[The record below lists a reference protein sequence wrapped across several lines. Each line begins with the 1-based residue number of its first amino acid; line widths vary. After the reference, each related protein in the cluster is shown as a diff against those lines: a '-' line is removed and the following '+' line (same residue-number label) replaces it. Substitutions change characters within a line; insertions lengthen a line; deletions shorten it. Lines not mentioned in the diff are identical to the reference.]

1 MTIKTIPLLPV
12 RTLPRTVDRY
22 VDSRF
27 QNKKTMKLRPNLND
41 MQGTATH
48 TEDDFS
54 CSGAGPLQIQE
65 QNIRETLLPQGN
77 RNDKDKRNG
86 TSSPWT
92 LRVNIGK
99 GKINTNW
106 NLDCIGLT
114 VL

>member
-1 MTIKTIPLLPV
+1 MAVST
-12 RTLPRTVDRY
+12 

-27 QNKKTMKLRPNLND
+27 QYKKTMKLRPNLNL
-41 MQGTATH
+41 MKGTATRA
-48 TEDDFS
+48 EDNFS
-54 CSGAGPLQIQE
+54 LAETLSLRIQE
-65 QNIRETLLPQGN
+65 QNIGETSLPQGN

-92 LRVNIGK
+92 LRVNIREGETK
-99 GKINTNW
+99 TNW

>member
-1 MTIKTIPLLPV
+1 MAVST
-12 RTLPRTVDRY
+12 

-86 TSSPWT
+86 TSFPWT

-114 VL
+114 IL